1 MLAAVSSDK
10 DVYEMGLTGK
20 SIVFWIGTLL
30 FSARL
35 MEGKSPNTGALLTNF
50 QGKYSVNLA
59 SSLSL
64 RQSSS

>member
-1 MLAAVSSDK
+1 
-10 DVYEMGLTGK
+10 MGLTGK

-35 MEGKSPNTGALLTNF
+35 MEGQYPNTGALLTNF